1 MRRACYYS
9 LLIVSRVTEHPDFT
23 FVTDGHEVRDEVSAL
38 RNGVLSVWVLVREL
52 DAVLVIT
59 ARENLD
65 LA

>member
-1 MRRACYYS
+1 MILSLVIRRVVKH
-9 LLIVSRVTEHPDFT
+9 LKRLIITDVSEVVE
-23 FVTDGHEVRDEVSAL
+23 DGWIVVYAHVDL
-38 RNGVLSVWVLVREL
+38 ILWVLVREL